1 MTRLFIADVRTPS
14 GPRPL
19 VTVRAASEAE
29 ALLFLE
35 AHYPEDRIEAV
46 AEPGEWASDA
56 ATGSNPGDVREH
68 PGSTWPTSL
77 SRAPAGP

>member
-35 AHYPEDRIEAV
+35 APYPEDRIEAV
-46 AEPGEWASDA
+46 AEPAEWSSDA
-56 ATGSNPGDVREH
+56 ATGSAPGDIREH
-68 PGSTWPTSL
+68 PGASWQAPTGS
-77 SRAPAGP
+77 

>member
-1 MTRLFIADVRTPS
+1 MTRLFVAHIRTAS

-35 AHYPEDRIEAV
+35 ASYPEDRIEAV
-46 AEPGEWASDA
+46 TEPDDWTADA
-56 ATGSNPGDVREH
+56 DTGSEAGDIREH
-68 PGSTWPTSL
+68 AGTDWH
-77 SRAPAGP
+77 RA